1 MTRPLAMGQ
10 ALVTAQAPGGAGA
23 PAGVAPRTSGLVGRG
38 DDLAGQLGRE
48 RWFALQ
54 RLLLRRAVDW
64 ASEAGAASVC
74 VAYEPASAGPEIRA
88 VLGPDI
94 PAFAAN
100 GAGPEGALVNAA
112 VRAVSGHDDPL
123 LIVWPEL
130 PRWRPDHA
138 SAALADLADGC
149 QVSLGPVFDGGFY
162 LVALARPL
170 SGLLGLAAATWRSA
184 DAMGIALAAAHTAG
198 IQAGLLRPE
207 RALRT
212 RADVRAALADPL
224 LDGELRAVLDG

>member
-1 MTRPLAMGQ
+1 MAR
-10 ALVTAQAPGGAGA
+10 APGAPDQGGA
-23 PAGVAPRTSGLVGRG
+23 
-38 DDLAGQLGRE
+38 LAGHLGPE
-48 RWFALQ
+48 RWLALQ
-54 RLLLRRAVDW
+54 RLLLRRAVGW
-64 ASEAGAASVC
+64 ASEVDALSVH
-74 VAYEPASAGPEIRA
+74 VAYEPASAGAEVRAVVDPEIH
-88 VLGPDI
+88 V
-94 PAFAAN
+94 FVAN
-100 GAGPEGALVNAA
+100 GAGPAGRLANAA

-130 PRWRPDHA
+130 PHWRPDHA

-170 SGLLGLAAATWRSA
+170 AGLLALPAATWRSA

-212 RADVRAALADPL
+212 PADVRAALADPL
-224 LDGELRAVLDG
+224 LDGELRAVLEPGS